1 MSPLVIVPLGGV
13 LSGVVIRMIATSPD
27 ELDESDDGLD
37 GDELDDDELDDWNA
51 VELLDE
57 LELLLVDW

>member
-1 MSPLVIVPLGGV
+1 MLPLGGV
-13 LSGVVIRMIATSPD
+13 LFVAVTRMTATSPD
-27 ELDESDDGLD
+27 ELDDSDDGLD

-57 LELLLVDW
+57 LELLEVDW